1 MLGSI
6 NKGTMENTVS
16 ETHMHETKLCKDTQN
31 HDGINRQMNSE
42 LNRWMQSYDI
52 TRGRR
57 QVQEVKIKIVT
68 ITAHKGFC
76 DR

>member
-31 HDGINRQMNSE
+31 HDGINRQINSE
-42 LNRWMQSYDI
+42 LNRWMQSGWHAYDI
-52 TRGRR
+52 TRG
-57 QVQEVKIKIVT
+57 
-68 ITAHKGFC
+68 G
-76 DR
+76 DRSRK